1 MSKNEK
7 APHIAVAC
15 ATNRGVRF
23 VKKLHQLLPEA
34 ELTIFSFREEPWE
47 PPFLDELKQFS
58 EESGSRLLET
68 RRLHASDMQDLWRE
82 NRPDL
87 LFSVAW
93 RYMFPSAVFLR
104 PKLGTFVFHDSV
116 LPRYRGFAPTV
127 WAIINGECET
137 GATLFQLTGERD
149 EVDSGPI
156 VAQRSVQIGPA
167 EDIASVV
174 DRVTCAYLEILEAN
188 LKALLEERSP
198 RREQD
203 EALATYTCKRIP
215 ADNRIDWKKSAREI
229 YNLVR
234 GSTRPYPGAFTELG
248 GTRITIWKAALVE
261 DGASYV
267 GVVPGRVVSREE
279 GRGVT
284 ILTGGGRLFL
294 SEVQRENEEPTTAD
308 RVIRK
313 ISDTLS

>member
-1 MSKNEK
+1 MNRDEK
-7 APHIAVAC
+7 TPHIAIAC

-47 PPFLDELKQFS
+47 PPYLDDLKRLS
-58 EESGSRLLET
+58 EESGMRLVET
-68 RRLHASDMQDLWRE
+68 RRLHAPDLQDFWRD

-93 RYMFPSAVFLR
+93 RYMFPSATFQR
-104 PKLGTFVFHDSV
+104 ARFGTFVFHDSV
-116 LPRYRGFAPTV
+116 LPRYRGFAPSV
-127 WAIINGECET
+127 WAIINGERET

-156 VAQRSVQIGPA
+156 VAQRSIPIGPA

-174 DRVTCAYLEILEAN
+174 DRVTSVYLEILEEN
-188 LKALLEERSP
+188 LTALLEERAP
-198 RREQD
+198 RQQQD
-203 EALATYTCKRIP
+203 ETQATYTCKRIP
-215 ADNRIDWKKSAREI
+215 ADNRIDWKKPAREI
-229 YNLVR
+229 HNLVR
-234 GSTRPYPGAFTELG
+234 GSARPYPGAFTELG
-248 GTRITIWKAALVE
+248 GRRITIWKAALVE
-261 DGASYV
+261 DGRSYV
-267 GVVPGRVVSREE
+267 GAVPGRVVSREE

-284 ILTGGGRLFL
+284 VLTGEGRLFV
-294 SEVQRENEEPTTAD
+294 SEVQQEGQETTTAD

-313 ISDTLS
+313 ISDTLC

>member
-1 MSKNEK
+1 MSSIERV
-7 APHIAVAC
+7 PHIAIAC

-23 VKKLHQLLPEA
+23 VKKMRELLPEA

-47 PPFLDELKQFS
+47 PPFLDEL
-58 EESGSRLLET
+58 ERLCNESGSRFVET
-68 RRLHASDMQDLWRE
+68 RSLHAPDLQDFWQD

-93 RYMFPSAVFLR
+93 RYMFPSRIFKR

-127 WAIINGECET
+127 WAIINGESET
-137 GATLFQLTGERD
+137 GATLFKLTGERD
-149 EVDSGPI
+149 KVDSGPI
-156 VAQRSVQIGPA
+156 VAQHCVQIGPS
-167 EDIASVV
+167 EDIASVI
-174 DRVTCAYLEILEAN
+174 DRVTSAYLEILEAN
-188 LKALLEERSP
+188 LTALLGEGAP
-198 RREQD
+198 HREQD
-203 EALATYTCKRIP
+203 ESLATYTCKRIP
-215 ADNRIDWKKSAREI
+215 ADNRIDWKKSALEI
-229 YNLVR
+229 HNLVR
-234 GSTRPYPGAFTELG
+234 GSTRPYPGAFTELE
-248 GTRITIWKAALVE
+248 GTRIKIWKAALVE
-261 DGASYV
+261 DERSYV

-284 ILTGGGRLFL
+284 ILTGEGCLFL
-294 SEVQRENEEPTTAD
+294 TEVQQENEEATTAD